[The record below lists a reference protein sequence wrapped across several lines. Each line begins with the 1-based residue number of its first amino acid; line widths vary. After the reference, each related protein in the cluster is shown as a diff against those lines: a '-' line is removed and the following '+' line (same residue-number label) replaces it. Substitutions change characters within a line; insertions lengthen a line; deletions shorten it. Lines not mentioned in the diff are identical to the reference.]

1 VVPARKGLLVLLGIL
16 LGGSHAAAVTIW
28 GVEFTDPL
36 HIDVP
41 AGTNLRLTTSEDVY
55 VFAPNDILADLVD
68 IRANDQIIWDVS
80 IQANSVSLCADPI
93 TCVTST
99 FDLANDALLT
109 ILDPVGNLE
118 IQAGGSVILSST
130 PIPEP
135 SALVL
140 LGLGLLGFGVWRHAA
155 SMRTA
160 LSSSRVPRAY
170 LTNA

>member
-1 VVPARKGLLVLLGIL
+1 MGIL
-16 LGGSHAAAVTIW
+16 LGSSHAAAVTIQ
-28 GVEFTDPL
+28 GIEFTDLL
-36 HIDVP
+36 HIDVS

-55 VFAPNDILADLVD
+55 VFAPNGVLADLVY
-68 IRANDQIIWDVS
+68 IRADDQIIVDLS

-93 TCVTST
+93 TCVTDA
-99 FDLANDALLT
+99 FDVANDALLT

-140 LGLGLLGFGVWRHAA
+140 LGLGLLGFGVWR
-155 SMRTA
+155 STGQQR
-160 LSSSRVPRAY
+160 
-170 LTNA
+170 